1 MNSSREEL
9 EHLLSI
15 LSIEQESDREQYK
28 EKVLKSPLSERKRM
42 GVSWYPIVIRES
54 FYGMGERL
62 ILEIERP
69 TNQDVSHQF
78 STGKVAS
85 LFSNYHNEGAEN
97 PSIAGVVM
105 AGRPN
110 SIKLSL
116 FVDELPD
123 WTETGKLGLDLL
135 FDENS
140 YDEMQNACKLAASL
154 AEKPAEG
161 RLVQILTGNKA
172 P

>member
-15 LSIEQESDREQYK
+15 LSIEQEADREQYK
-28 EKVLKSPLSERKRM
+28 EKVLKSSLAERKRL
-42 GVSWYPIVIRES
+42 GVSWYPIVIKES

-69 TNQDVSHQF
+69 TNKDIPHQF

-85 LFSNYHNEGAEN
+85 LFSNYHHEGSDN

-105 AGRPN
+105 AGRMN
-110 SIKLSL
+110 
-116 FVDELPD
+116 FR
-123 WTETGKLGLDLL
+123 TG
-135 FDENS
+135 
-140 YDEMQNACKLAASL
+140 QI
-154 AEKPAEG
+154 PA
-161 RLVQILTGNKA
+161 N
-172 P
+172 